1 MKLST
6 GRSIM
11 IIIILPTIKLT
22 EACPLSKKKQNKK
35 EVDYVC
41 SRSVRNKNNIKRVS
55 AQNSMIPAQ
64 VSRELT
70 RSNPNKFLSVMF
82 ATTENQKSIMLY

>member
-11 IIIILPTIKLT
+11 IIIILLIIKAT
-22 EACPLSKKKQNKK
+22 EAWPLSIKKNIIKN
-35 EVDYVC
+35 
-41 SRSVRNKNNIKRVS
+41 NKNNIKKVS

-64 VSRELT
+64 VPRELQELT
-70 RSNPNKFLSVMF
+70 QTNFSR
-82 ATTENQKSIMLY
+82 

>member
-11 IIIILPTIKLT
+11 IIIKLLIIKLT
-22 EACPLSKKKQNKK
+22 EAWPLSIKKKK
-35 EVDYVC
+35 EVGYVC
-41 SRSVRNKNNIKRVS
+41 SRSVRNKTNIKRVS

-64 VSRELT
+64 GPRELQDLT
-70 RSNPNKFLSVMF
+70 QTNFSR
-82 ATTENQKSIMLY
+82 

>member
-11 IIIILPTIKLT
+11 IIIILLIIKLT
-22 EACPLSKKKQNKK
+22 EAYPLSIKIIKK

-55 AQNSMIPAQ
+55 AQNSMPPAQ
-64 VSRELT
+64 IPRGLRDLT
-70 RSNPNKFLSVMF
+70 QTNFS
-82 ATTENQKSIMLY
+82 Q

>member
-11 IIIILPTIKLT
+11 IIIKLLIIKLT
-22 EACPLSKKKQNKK
+22 EAWPLSIKKKNKK
-35 EVDYVC
+35 GVAYVC

-64 VSRELT
+64 GPRELQDLT
-70 RSNPNKFLSVMF
+70 QTNFSR
-82 ATTENQKSIMLY
+82 

>member
-11 IIIILPTIKLT
+11 IIIILLIIKLT
-22 EACPLSKKKQNKK
+22 EAWPLSIKKNKQ

-41 SRSVRNKNNIKRVS
+41 SGSVRNKSNIKRVS

-64 VSRELT
+64 VPRELQDVT
-70 RSNPNKFLSVMF
+70 QTNFSR
-82 ATTENQKSIMLY
+82 

>member
-11 IIIILPTIKLT
+11 IVLLLIIIKLT
-22 EACPLSKKKQNKK
+22 ECCPLSIKKK

-64 VSRELT
+64 VPRELQDLT
-70 RSNPNKFLSVMF
+70 QTNFSR
-82 ATTENQKSIMLY
+82 